1 MKTFTAIVTIIKM
14 GTIRAS
20 YTARILFKL
29 ELTPQRLKTLLGGDK
44 TDSVK
49 LCPLCT

>member
-1 MKTFTAIVTIIKM
+1 MKISTAIVTIIKV

-29 ELTPQRLKTLLGGDK
+29 ELTPQTPKTLKGGTK
-44 TDSVK
+44 HTR
-49 LCPLCT
+49 